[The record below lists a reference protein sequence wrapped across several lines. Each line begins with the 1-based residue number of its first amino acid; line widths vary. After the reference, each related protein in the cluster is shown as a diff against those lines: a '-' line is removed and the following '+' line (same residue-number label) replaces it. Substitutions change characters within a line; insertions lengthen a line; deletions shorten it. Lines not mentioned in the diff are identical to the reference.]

1 MNLETKRNLWR
12 AWALAG
18 LVLVIGGI
26 VVAMGIGIG
35 ETDPV
40 AAFGRGIFSVLVGI
54 STIAKGAREV
64 IRLNDAIYLQ
74 QAEAIE
80 KFLREQ
86 ADGTMS

>member
-12 AWALAG
+12 AWALVG
-18 LVLVIGGI
+18 LVAVIGG
-26 VVAMGIGIG
+26 VVMAMGVGTG
-35 ETDPV
+35 EMDPA

-64 IRLNDAIYLQ
+64 IRLNDAIYRE